1 MLGKLLK
8 YDMKSL
14 NRFLIVLHAFL
25 LLSALG
31 IRIFL
36 TGRIVA
42 DNTAEGT
49 ILGLSFLLYILV
61 ITAANFGTFIVIA
74 VRFYKTCIRTKDI

>member
-14 NRFLIVLHAFL
+14 NRFLIVLHTFL

-36 TGRIVA
+36 TGRIFA
-42 DNTAEGT
+42 DNTAE
-49 ILGLSFLLYILV
+49 
-61 ITAANFGTFIVIA
+61 
-74 VRFYKTCIRTKDI
+74 

>member
-61 ITAANFGTFIVIA
+61 GARI
-74 VRFYKTCIRTKDI
+74 